1 LVEITPEKHIPSKIS
16 QIFLLKKNRKFAKKK
31 TMIGTYC
38 LKISISEFF
47 SGEIWG
53 LWWLFRVHKK
63 NKILCM
69 SCSGFLGGQVR
80 KTYPQ
85 K

>member
-1 LVEITPEKHIPSKIS
+1 
-16 QIFLLKKNRKFAKKK
+16 
-31 TMIGTYC
+31 MIGTYC

-63 NKILCM
+63 NKNPLYELQWI
-69 SCSGFLGGQVR
+69 FLWPSEENIPP
-80 KTYPQ
+80 KTKIKIKWWFEYLTL
-85 K
+85 

>member
-1 LVEITPEKHIPSKIS
+1 MSRFYGILPQKLQNWSKLH
-16 QIFLLKKNRKFAKKK
+16 QKNIFPPKFPRFSCKKKNRKFAKKN

-53 LWWLFRVHKK
+53 LGWLFRVHKK
-63 NKILCM
+63 IK
-69 SCSGFLGGQVR
+69 SSV
-80 KTYPQ
+80 
-85 K
+85 